1 MPTDPNIQAQIDE
14 MLNRMPS
21 WRPSPRRSGAY
32 DGNATALPTLPDGRT
47 PMRYIPVL
55 TADEVQRLVP
65 SVDINEFGTKGRII
79 THNASIWGLGNGRYW
94 LLPKNVAFAIETPEE
109 NDIYQAALASA
120 GVKRLDVLDDVTA
133 YSNNDPMAGRPA
145 IDPNQK
151 SAVRG
156 NLFGNLWDDISRV
169 ASNVYGWIKRGGFGD
184 YDKQDVEYID
194 ADGQR
199 QVARLSKPE
208 LESLAFIGSQTSGL
222 SGITP
227 GMAAG
232 PAGVAALLTSLV
244 MNPEAPE
251 DFMGRIVDF
260 ATRARLAGE

>member
-65 SVDINEFGTKGRII
+65 SVDINKFGTKGTIV
-79 THNASIWGLGNGRYW
+79 TPTASIWGLGNGRYW

-120 GVKRLDVLDDVTA
+120 GVKRLDVLDDVTV
-133 YSNNDPMAGRPA
+133 YSRNDPMAGRPA

-156 NLFGNLWDDISRV
+156 NLFGNLWDDIGRV

-184 YDKQDVEYID
+184 YDMQDVEYVD

-199 QVARLSKPE
+199 QIARLSKPRPGVPACR
-208 LESLAFIGSQTSGL
+208 SGSQNLSGL
-222 SGITP
+222 SGMTLARP
-227 GMAAG
+227 GSRSQWYD
-232 PAGVAALLTSLV
+232 PQH
-244 MNPEAPE
+244 
-251 DFMGRIVDF
+251 GR
-260 ATRARLAGE
+260 RWPSRSSRHSYRPCC